1 MTMLL
6 NLLKK
11 LMSLLWGFLVLL
23 RKVIGM
29 AWFVVVLIFLLT
41 IFSSHLPTI
50 NNNSVLIVDPQ
61 GQLVDQLQGD
71 AYERAVNEVLG
82 EIANEVL
89 VDDVIETLRFAKN
102 DPRIKLIVLKLDRLN
117 GGGLSKLE
125 QIGHALDE
133 VRKSG
138 KKIISYAD
146 YYSQESY
153 YLAARGNQ
161 IYLHPDGIFFPDGY
175 SYYSNYYK
183 DLIDNL
189 KVDWNIFRAGSYKTA
204 VEPFIRNNMSVESRD
219 SRSRIARNL
228 WNKYET
234 DITSVRNLAD
244 QSISNFAKDL
254 LDNLEQERINVASI
268 AYEMNL
274 FDGLLTE
281 DQIELQISEEL
292 NITKSD
298 FNKHLVA
305 FDDYLAVMRLDESSD
320 IYENNIAIIVASG
333 EILNGKQA
341 PGLIGGESTAML
353 LKNALYDDSIQGV
366 MLKIDSPGG
375 SAFAS
380 EQILEQVIAL
390 QAAHKPVVAL
400 MGSVAAS
407 GGYWIAMSADKIFAS
422 PATITGS
429 IGVFAMFPTLQNSLA
444 ELGIYTDGSGTN
456 KWSGSFRLDREMSPE
471 IKRLVQSQVDYG
483 YDEFVDKVSKYRNM
497 SKEKVRTIAEGQIWT
512 GAEALDNGLVD
523 GLGGFDDALNELEVL
538 TNLSEAKYGLIY
550 LQQEIS
556 PTELLAVSFL
566 DVLYSLDISLPK
578 TKSGLS
584 AFDYL
589 NSQIEQFML
598 PLLHF
603 NDPKGLYAYCFCE
616 LN

>member
-1 MTMLL
+1 M
-6 NLLKK
+6 K
-11 LMSLLWGFLVLL
+11 LLWSFLGLL

-29 AWFVVVLIFLLT
+29 ASFLVVLVFLLSL
-41 IFSSHLPTI
+41 FSSRLPTI
-50 NNNSVLIVDPQ
+50 HNNSVLIVDPQ

-71 AYERAVNEVLG
+71 AYERAVNEVFG
-82 EIANEVL
+82 EITSEVL
-89 VDDVIETLRFAKN
+89 VDDVVEALYYAKN
-102 DPRIKLIVLKLDRLN
+102 DPRITLIVLRLDQLS

-125 QIGHALDE
+125 RIGIALDE
-133 VRKSG
+133 VRESE
-138 KKIISYAD
+138 KKIIAYAD

-153 YLAARGNQ
+153 YLAARVNE
-161 IYLHPDGIFFPDGY
+161 IYLHPEGIFFPDGY

-183 DLIDNL
+183 DLINKI
-189 KVDWNIFRAGSYKTA
+189 KVDWNIFRAGAYKTA
-204 VEPFIRNNMSVESRD
+204 VEPFIRNNMSAESMD
-219 SRSRIARNL
+219 SRSRIAGNL

-234 DITSVRNLAD
+234 DVISVRNLAD
-244 QSISNFAKDL
+244 KSISNYARDL
-254 LDNLEQERINVASI
+254 LDDIEKEKTNVASI

-274 FDGLLTE
+274 FDGLLTK
-281 DQIELQISEEL
+281 DQVELQISEEL
-292 NITKSD
+292 NIAKVD
-298 FNKHLVA
+298 FNEHTIA
-305 FDDYLAVMRLDESSD
+305 FNDYLAVMRLDENSVD
-320 IYENNIAIIVASG
+320 YEDNIAIIVASG

-353 LKNALYDDSIQGV
+353 LKKALYDESIHGV

-390 QAAHKPVVAL
+390 QVAQKPVVVL

-456 KWSGSFRLDREMSPE
+456 QWSGSFRIDREMSSE
-471 IKRLVQSQVDYG
+471 VKRLVQSQVDYG
-483 YDEFVDKVSKYRNM
+483 YDEFINKVSKHRNIP
-497 SKEKVRTIAEGQIWT
+497 KDTVRTVAEGQIWT
-512 GAEALDNGLVD
+512 GAEALDNGLID
-523 GLGGFDDALNELEVL
+523 ALGGFNDALNEIEAL
-538 TNLSEAKYGLIY
+538 TNLSETEYGLIY

-556 PTELLAVSFL
+556 LTESFAISFL
-566 DVLYSLDISLPK
+566 NTLHSLNITFL
-578 TKSGLS
+578 KSS
-584 AFDYL
+584 SMSPAFDYL

-598 PLLHF
+598 PWLHF

>member
-1 MTMLL
+1 M
-6 NLLKK
+6 K
-11 LMSLLWGFLVLL
+11 LLWSFLGLL

-29 AWFVVVLIFLLT
+29 ASFLVVLVFLLSL
-41 IFSSHLPTI
+41 FSSRLPTI
-50 NNNSVLIVDPQ
+50 HNNSVLIVDPQ

-71 AYERAVNEVLG
+71 AYERAVNEVFG
-82 EIANEVL
+82 EITSEVL
-89 VDDVIETLRFAKN
+89 VDDVIEALYYAKN
-102 DPRIKLIVLKLDRLN
+102 DPRITLIVLRLDQLS

-125 QIGHALDE
+125 RIGIALDE
-133 VRKSG
+133 VRESG
-138 KKIISYAD
+138 KKIIAYAD

-153 YLAARGNQ
+153 YLAARVNE
-161 IYLHPDGIFFPDGY
+161 IYLHPEGIFFPDGY

-183 DLIDNL
+183 DLINKI
-189 KVDWNIFRAGSYKTA
+189 KVDWNIFRAGAYKTA
-204 VEPFIRNNMSVESRD
+204 VEPFIRNNMSAESMD
-219 SRSRIARNL
+219 SRSRIAGNL

-234 DITSVRNLAD
+234 DVISVRNLAD
-244 QSISNFAKDL
+244 KSISNYARDL
-254 LDNLEQERINVASI
+254 LDDIEKEKTNVASI
-268 AYEMNL
+268 AYDMNL
-274 FDGLLTE
+274 FDGLLTK
-281 DQIELQISEEL
+281 DQVELQISEEL
-292 NITKSD
+292 NIAKVD
-298 FNKHLVA
+298 FNEHTIA
-305 FDDYLAVMRLDESSD
+305 FNDYLAVMRLDENSVD
-320 IYENNIAIIVASG
+320 YEDNIAIIVASG

-353 LKNALYDDSIQGV
+353 LKKALYDESIHGV

-390 QAAHKPVVAL
+390 QAAQKPVVVL

-422 PATITGS
+422 PVTITGS

-456 KWSGSFRLDREMSPE
+456 QWSGSFRIDREMSSE
-471 IKRLVQSQVDYG
+471 VKRLVQSQVDYG
-483 YDEFVDKVSKYRNM
+483 YDEFINKVSKHRNIP
-497 SKEKVRTIAEGQIWT
+497 KDTVRTVAEGQIWT
-512 GAEALDNGLVD
+512 GAEALDNGLID
-523 GLGGFDDALNELEVL
+523 ALGGFNDALNEIEAL
-538 TNLSEAKYGLIY
+538 TNLSETEYGLIY

-556 PTELLAVSFL
+556 PTESLAISFL
-566 DVLYSLDISLPK
+566 NTLHSLDITFL
-578 TKSGLS
+578 KSS
-584 AFDYL
+584 SMSPAFDYL

-598 PLLHF
+598 PWLHF

>member
-1 MTMLL
+1 M
-6 NLLKK
+6 K
-11 LMSLLWGFLVLL
+11 LLWSFLGLL

-29 AWFVVVLIFLLT
+29 AGFLVVLVFLISL
-41 IFSSHLPTI
+41 FSSRLPTI
-50 NNNSVLIVDPQ
+50 HNNSVLIVDPQ
-61 GQLVDQLQGD
+61 GRLVDQLQGD
-71 AYERAVNEVLG
+71 AYERAVNEVFG
-82 EIANEVL
+82 EITNEVL
-89 VDDVIETLRFAKN
+89 VDDVVEALYYAKN
-102 DPRIKLIVLKLDRLN
+102 DPRITLIVLRLDQLS

-125 QIGHALDE
+125 RIGIALDE
-133 VRKSG
+133 VRESG
-138 KKIISYAD
+138 KKIIAYAD

-153 YLAARGNQ
+153 YLAARVNE
-161 IYLHPDGIFFPDGY
+161 IYLHPEGIFFPDGY
-175 SYYSNYYK
+175 SFYSNYYK
-183 DLIDNL
+183 DLINKI
-189 KVDWNIFRAGSYKTA
+189 KVDWNIFRAGAYKTA
-204 VEPFIRNNMSVESRD
+204 VEPFIRNNMSAESMD
-219 SRSRIARNL
+219 SRSRIAGNL

-234 DITSVRNLAD
+234 DVISVRNLSD
-244 QSISNFAKDL
+244 KSISNYARDL
-254 LDNLEQERINVASI
+254 LDDIEKEKTNVASI

-281 DQIELQISEEL
+281 DQVDLQISEEL
-292 NITKSD
+292 NIAKVD
-298 FNKHLVA
+298 FNEHTIA
-305 FDDYLAVMRLDESSD
+305 FNDYLAVMRLDENSVD
-320 IYENNIAIIVASG
+320 YEDNIAIIVASG

-353 LKNALYDDSIQGV
+353 LKKALYDKSIHGV

-380 EQILEQVIAL
+380 EQILEQIIAL
-390 QAAHKPVVAL
+390 QAAQKPVVVL

-422 PATITGS
+422 PVTITGS

-456 KWSGSFRLDREMSPE
+456 QWSGSFRVDREMSSE
-471 IKRLVQSQVDYG
+471 VKRLVQSQVDYG
-483 YDEFVDKVSKYRNM
+483 YDEFINKVSKHRNIP
-497 SKEKVRTIAEGQIWT
+497 KDTVRTVAEGQIWT
-512 GAEALDNGLVD
+512 GAEALDNGLID
-523 GLGGFDDALNELEVL
+523 ALGGFNDALNEIEAL
-538 TNLSEAKYGLIY
+538 TNLSETEYGLIY

-556 PTELLAVSFL
+556 PTESLAISFL
-566 DVLYSLDISLPK
+566 NTLHSLDITFLKPSSMSP
-578 TKSGLS
+578 

-598 PLLHF
+598 PWMRF

>member
-1 MTMLL
+1 MLFKSL
-6 NLLKK
+6 KNLMK
-11 LMSLLWGFLVLL
+11 LLWSFLGLL

-29 AWFVVVLIFLLT
+29 AGFLVVLVFLISL
-41 IFSSHLPTI
+41 FSSRLPTI
-50 NNNSVLIVDPQ
+50 HNNSVLIVDPQ
-61 GQLVDQLQGD
+61 GRLVDQLQGD
-71 AYERAVNEVLG
+71 AYERAVNEVFG
-82 EIANEVL
+82 EITNEVL
-89 VDDVIETLRFAKN
+89 VDDVVEALYYAKN
-102 DPRIKLIVLKLDRLN
+102 DPRITLIVLRLDQLS

-125 QIGHALDE
+125 RIGIALDE
-133 VRKSG
+133 VRESG
-138 KKIISYAD
+138 KKIIAYAD

-153 YLAARGNQ
+153 YLAARVNE
-161 IYLHPDGIFFPDGY
+161 IYLHPEGIFFPDGY

-183 DLIDNL
+183 DLIDKI
-189 KVDWNIFRAGSYKTA
+189 KVDWNIFRAGAYKTA
-204 VEPFIRNNMSVESRD
+204 VEPFIRNNMSAESMD
-219 SRSRIARNL
+219 SRSRIAGNL

-234 DITSVRNLAD
+234 DVISVRNLSD
-244 QSISNFAKDL
+244 KSISNYARDL
-254 LDNLEQERINVASI
+254 LDDIEKEKTNVASI

-274 FDGLLTE
+274 FDGLLTK
-281 DQIELQISEEL
+281 DQVDLQISEEL
-292 NITKSD
+292 NIAKVD
-298 FNKHLVA
+298 FNEHTIA
-305 FDDYLAVMRLDESSD
+305 FNDYLAVMRLDENSVD
-320 IYENNIAIIVASG
+320 YEDNIAIIVASG

-353 LKNALYDDSIQGV
+353 LKKALYDKSIHGV

-380 EQILEQVIAL
+380 EQILEQIIAL
-390 QAAHKPVVAL
+390 QAAQKPVVVL

-422 PATITGS
+422 PVTITGS

-456 KWSGSFRLDREMSPE
+456 QWSGSFRVDREMSSE
-471 IKRLVQSQVDYG
+471 VKRLVQSQVDYG
-483 YDEFVDKVSKYRNM
+483 YDEFINKVSKHRNIP
-497 SKEKVRTIAEGQIWT
+497 KDTVRTVAEGQIWT
-512 GAEALDNGLVD
+512 GAEALDNGLID
-523 GLGGFDDALNELEVL
+523 ALGGFNDALNEIEAL
-538 TNLSEAKYGLIY
+538 TNLSETEYGLIY

-556 PTELLAVSFL
+556 PTESLAISFL
-566 DVLYSLDISLPK
+566 NTLHSLDITFLKPSSMSP
-578 TKSGLS
+578 

-598 PLLHF
+598 PWMRF

>member
-1 MTMLL
+1 MLFKSL
-6 NLLKK
+6 KNLMK
-11 LMSLLWGFLVLL
+11 LLWSFLGLL

-29 AWFVVVLIFLLT
+29 AGFLVVLVFLISL
-41 IFSSHLPTI
+41 FSSRLPTI
-50 NNNSVLIVDPQ
+50 HNNSVLIVDPQ
-61 GQLVDQLQGD
+61 GRLVDQLQGD
-71 AYERAVNEVLG
+71 AYERAVNEVFG
-82 EIANEVL
+82 EITNEVL
-89 VDDVIETLRFAKN
+89 VDDVVEALYYAKN
-102 DPRIKLIVLKLDRLN
+102 DPRITLIVLRLDQLS

-125 QIGHALDE
+125 RIGIALDE
-133 VRKSG
+133 VRESG
-138 KKIISYAD
+138 KKIIAYAD

-153 YLAARGNQ
+153 YLAARVNE
-161 IYLHPDGIFFPDGY
+161 IYLHPEGIFFPDGY

-183 DLIDNL
+183 DLINKI
-189 KVDWNIFRAGSYKTA
+189 KVDWNIFRAGTYKTA
-204 VEPFIRNNMSVESRD
+204 VEPFIRNNMSAESMD
-219 SRSRIARNL
+219 SRSRIAGNL

-234 DITSVRNLAD
+234 DVISVRNLSD
-244 QSISNFAKDL
+244 KSISNYARDL
-254 LDNLEQERINVASI
+254 LDDIEKEKTNVASI

-274 FDGLLTE
+274 FDGLLTK
-281 DQIELQISEEL
+281 DQVDLQISEEL
-292 NITKSD
+292 NIAKVD
-298 FNKHLVA
+298 FNEHTIA
-305 FDDYLAVMRLDESSD
+305 FNDYLAVMRLDENSVD
-320 IYENNIAIIVASG
+320 YEDNIAIIVASG

-353 LKNALYDDSIQGV
+353 LKKALYDKSIHGV

-380 EQILEQVIAL
+380 EQILEQIIAL
-390 QAAHKPVVAL
+390 QAAQKPVVVL

-422 PATITGS
+422 PVTITGS

-456 KWSGSFRLDREMSPE
+456 QWSGSFRVDREMSSE
-471 IKRLVQSQVDYG
+471 VKRLVQSQVDYG
-483 YDEFVDKVSKYRNM
+483 YDEFINKVSKHRNIP
-497 SKEKVRTIAEGQIWT
+497 KDTVRTVAEGQIWT
-512 GAEALDNGLVD
+512 GAEALDNGLID
-523 GLGGFDDALNELEVL
+523 ALGGFNDALNEIEAL
-538 TNLSEAKYGLIY
+538 TNLSETEYGLIY

-556 PTELLAVSFL
+556 PTESLAISFL
-566 DVLYSLDISLPK
+566 NTLHSLDITFLKPSSMSP
-578 TKSGLS
+578 

-598 PLLHF
+598 PWMRF

>member
-1 MTMLL
+1 MLFKSL
-6 NLLKK
+6 KNLMK
-11 LMSLLWGFLVLL
+11 LLWSFLGLL

-29 AWFVVVLIFLLT
+29 AGFLVVLVFLISL
-41 IFSSHLPTI
+41 FSSRLPTI
-50 NNNSVLIVDPQ
+50 HNNSVLIVDPQ
-61 GQLVDQLQGD
+61 GRLVDQLQGD
-71 AYERAVNEVLG
+71 AYERAVNEVFG
-82 EIANEVL
+82 EITNEVL
-89 VDDVIETLRFAKN
+89 VDDVVEALYYAKN
-102 DPRIKLIVLKLDRLN
+102 DPRITLIVLRLDQLS

-125 QIGHALDE
+125 RIGIALDE
-133 VRKSG
+133 VRESG
-138 KKIISYAD
+138 KKIIAYAD

-153 YLAARGNQ
+153 YLAARVNE
-161 IYLHPDGIFFPDGY
+161 IYLHPEGIFFPDGY

-183 DLIDNL
+183 DLIDKI
-189 KVDWNIFRAGSYKTA
+189 KVDWNIFRAGAYKTA
-204 VEPFIRNNMSVESRD
+204 VEPFIRNNMSAESMD
-219 SRSRIARNL
+219 SRSRIAGNL

-234 DITSVRNLAD
+234 DVISVRNLSD
-244 QSISNFAKDL
+244 KSISNYARDL
-254 LDNLEQERINVASI
+254 LDDIEKEKTNVASI

-274 FDGLLTE
+274 FDGLLTK
-281 DQIELQISEEL
+281 DQVDLQISEEL
-292 NITKSD
+292 NIAKVD
-298 FNKHLVA
+298 FNEHTIA
-305 FDDYLAVMRLDESSD
+305 FNDYLAVMRLDENSVD
-320 IYENNIAIIVASG
+320 YEDNIAIIVASG

-353 LKNALYDDSIQGV
+353 LKKALYDESIHGV

-380 EQILEQVIAL
+380 EQILEQIIAL
-390 QAAHKPVVAL
+390 QAAQKPVVVL

-422 PATITGS
+422 PVTITGS

-456 KWSGSFRLDREMSPE
+456 QWSGSFRVDREMSSE
-471 IKRLVQSQVDYG
+471 VKRLVQSQVDYG
-483 YDEFVDKVSKYRNM
+483 YDEFINKVSKHRNIP
-497 SKEKVRTIAEGQIWT
+497 KDTVRTVAEGQIWT
-512 GAEALDNGLVD
+512 GAEALDNGLID
-523 GLGGFDDALNELEVL
+523 ALGGFNDALNEIEAL
-538 TNLSEAKYGLIY
+538 TNLSETEYGLIY

-556 PTELLAVSFL
+556 PTESLAISFL
-566 DVLYSLDISLPK
+566 NTLHSLDITFLKPSSMSP
-578 TKSGLS
+578 

-598 PLLHF
+598 PWMRF

>member
-1 MTMLL
+1 M
-6 NLLKK
+6 K
-11 LMSLLWGFLVLL
+11 LLWSFLGLL

-29 AWFVVVLIFLLT
+29 AGFLVVLVFLISL
-41 IFSSHLPTI
+41 FSSRLPTI
-50 NNNSVLIVDPQ
+50 HNNSVLIVDPQ
-61 GQLVDQLQGD
+61 GRLVDQLQGD
-71 AYERAVNEVLG
+71 AYERAVNEVFG
-82 EIANEVL
+82 EITNEVL
-89 VDDVIETLRFAKN
+89 VDDVVEALYYAKN
-102 DPRIKLIVLKLDRLN
+102 DPRITLIVLRLDQLS

-125 QIGHALDE
+125 RIGIALDE
-133 VRKSG
+133 VRESG
-138 KKIISYAD
+138 KKIIAYAD

-153 YLAARGNQ
+153 YLAARVNE
-161 IYLHPDGIFFPDGY
+161 IYLHPEGIFFPDGY

-183 DLIDNL
+183 DLINKI
-189 KVDWNIFRAGSYKTA
+189 KVDWNIFRAGAYKTA
-204 VEPFIRNNMSVESRD
+204 VEPFIRNNMSAESMD
-219 SRSRIARNL
+219 SRSRIAGNL

-234 DITSVRNLAD
+234 DVISVRNLSD
-244 QSISNFAKDL
+244 KSISNYARDL
-254 LDNLEQERINVASI
+254 LDDIEKEKTNVASI

-274 FDGLLTE
+274 FDGLLTK
-281 DQIELQISEEL
+281 DQVDLQISEEL
-292 NITKSD
+292 NIAKVD
-298 FNKHLVA
+298 FNEHTIA
-305 FDDYLAVMRLDESSD
+305 FNDYLAVMRLDENSVD
-320 IYENNIAIIVASG
+320 YEDNIAIIVASG

-353 LKNALYDDSIQGV
+353 LKKALYDKSIHGV

-380 EQILEQVIAL
+380 EQILEQIIAL
-390 QAAHKPVVAL
+390 QAAQKPVVVL

-422 PATITGS
+422 PVTITGS

-456 KWSGSFRLDREMSPE
+456 QWSGSFRVDREMSSE
-471 IKRLVQSQVDYG
+471 VKRLVQSQVDYG
-483 YDEFVDKVSKYRNM
+483 YDEFINKVSKHRNIP
-497 SKEKVRTIAEGQIWT
+497 KDTVRTVAEGQIWT
-512 GAEALDNGLVD
+512 GAEALDNGLID
-523 GLGGFDDALNELEVL
+523 ALGGFNDALNEIEAL
-538 TNLSEAKYGLIY
+538 TNLSETEYGLIY

-556 PTELLAVSFL
+556 PTESLAISFL
-566 DVLYSLDISLPK
+566 NTLHSLDITFLKPSSMSP
-578 TKSGLS
+578 

-598 PLLHF
+598 PWMRF

>member
-1 MTMLL
+1 M
-6 NLLKK
+6 K
-11 LMSLLWGFLVLL
+11 LLWSFLGLL

-29 AWFVVVLIFLLT
+29 ASFLVVLVFLLSL
-41 IFSSHLPTI
+41 FSSRLPTI
-50 NNNSVLIVDPQ
+50 HNNSVLIVDPQ

-71 AYERAVNEVLG
+71 AYERAVNEVFG
-82 EIANEVL
+82 EITSEVL
-89 VDDVIETLRFAKN
+89 VDDVVEALYYAKN
-102 DPRIKLIVLKLDRLN
+102 DPRITLIVLRLDQLS

-125 QIGHALDE
+125 RIGIALDE
-133 VRKSG
+133 VRESE
-138 KKIISYAD
+138 KKIIAYAD

-153 YLAARGNQ
+153 YLAARVNE
-161 IYLHPDGIFFPDGY
+161 IYLHPEGIFFPDGY

-183 DLIDNL
+183 DLINKI
-189 KVDWNIFRAGSYKTA
+189 KVDWNIFRAGAYKTA
-204 VEPFIRNNMSVESRD
+204 VEPFIRNNMSAESMD
-219 SRSRIARNL
+219 SRSRIAGNL

-234 DITSVRNLAD
+234 DVISVRNLAD
-244 QSISNFAKDL
+244 KSISNYARDL
-254 LDNLEQERINVASI
+254 LDDIEKEKTNVASI
-268 AYEMNL
+268 AYDMNL
-274 FDGLLTE
+274 FDGLLTK
-281 DQIELQISEEL
+281 DQVELQISEEL
-292 NITKSD
+292 NIAKVD
-298 FNKHLVA
+298 FNEHTIA
-305 FDDYLAVMRLDESSD
+305 FNDYLAVMRLDENSVD
-320 IYENNIAIIVASG
+320 YEDNIAIIVASG

-353 LKNALYDDSIQGV
+353 LKKALYDESIHGV

-390 QAAHKPVVAL
+390 QAAQKPVVVL

-422 PATITGS
+422 PVTITGS

-456 KWSGSFRLDREMSPE
+456 QWSGSFRIDREMSSE
-471 IKRLVQSQVDYG
+471 VKRLVQSQVDYG
-483 YDEFVDKVSKYRNM
+483 YDEFINKVSKHRNIP
-497 SKEKVRTIAEGQIWT
+497 KDTVRTVAEGQIWT
-512 GAEALDNGLVD
+512 GAEALDNGLID
-523 GLGGFDDALNELEVL
+523 ALGGFNDALNEIEAL
-538 TNLSEAKYGLIY
+538 TNLSETEYGLIY

-556 PTELLAVSFL
+556 PTESLAISFL
-566 DVLYSLDISLPK
+566 NTLHSLDITFL
-578 TKSGLS
+578 KSS
-584 AFDYL
+584 SMSPAFDYL

-598 PLLHF
+598 PWLHF

>member
-1 MTMLL
+1 M
-6 NLLKK
+6 K
-11 LMSLLWGFLVLL
+11 LLWSFLGLL

-29 AWFVVVLIFLLT
+29 AGFLVVLVFLISL
-41 IFSSHLPTI
+41 FSSRLPTI
-50 NNNSVLIVDPQ
+50 HSNSVLIVDPQ
-61 GQLVDQLQGD
+61 GRLVDQLQGD
-71 AYERAVNEVLG
+71 AYERAVNEVFG
-82 EIANEVL
+82 EITNEVL
-89 VDDVIETLRFAKN
+89 VDDVVEALYYAKN
-102 DPRIKLIVLKLDRLN
+102 DPRITLIVLRLDQLS

-125 QIGHALDE
+125 RIGIALDE
-133 VRKSG
+133 VRESG
-138 KKIISYAD
+138 KKIIAYAD

-153 YLAARGNQ
+153 YLAARVNE
-161 IYLHPDGIFFPDGY
+161 IYLHPEGIFFPDGY

-183 DLIDNL
+183 DLINKI
-189 KVDWNIFRAGSYKTA
+189 KVDWNIFRAGAYKTA
-204 VEPFIRNNMSVESRD
+204 VEPFIRNNMSAESMD
-219 SRSRIARNL
+219 SRSRIAGNL

-234 DITSVRNLAD
+234 DVISVRNLSD
-244 QSISNFAKDL
+244 KSISNYARDL
-254 LDNLEQERINVASI
+254 LDDIEKEKTNVASI

-274 FDGLLTE
+274 FDGLLTK
-281 DQIELQISEEL
+281 DQVDLQISEEL
-292 NITKSD
+292 NIAKVD
-298 FNKHLVA
+298 FNEHTIA
-305 FDDYLAVMRLDESSD
+305 FNDYLAVMRLDENSVD
-320 IYENNIAIIVASG
+320 YEDNIAIIVASG

-353 LKNALYDDSIQGV
+353 LKKALYDESIHGV

-380 EQILEQVIAL
+380 EQILEQIIAL
-390 QAAHKPVVAL
+390 QAAQKPVVVL

-422 PATITGS
+422 PVTITGS

-456 KWSGSFRLDREMSPE
+456 QWSGSFRVDREMSSE
-471 IKRLVQSQVDYG
+471 VKRLVQSQVDYG
-483 YDEFVDKVSKYRNM
+483 YDEFINKVSKHRNIP
-497 SKEKVRTIAEGQIWT
+497 KDTVRTVAEGQIWT
-512 GAEALDNGLVD
+512 GAEALDNGLID
-523 GLGGFDDALNELEVL
+523 ALGGFNDALNEIEAL
-538 TNLSEAKYGLIY
+538 TNLSETEYGLIY

-556 PTELLAVSFL
+556 PTESLAISFL
-566 DVLYSLDISLPK
+566 NTLHSLDITFLKPSSMSP
-578 TKSGLS
+578 

-598 PLLHF
+598 PWMRF

>member
-1 MTMLL
+1 MLFKSL
-6 NLLKK
+6 KNLMK
-11 LMSLLWGFLVLL
+11 LLWSFLGLL

-29 AWFVVVLIFLLT
+29 AGFLVVLVFLISL
-41 IFSSHLPTI
+41 FSSRLPTI
-50 NNNSVLIVDPQ
+50 HNNSVLIVDPQ

-71 AYERAVNEVLG
+71 AYERAVNEVFG
-82 EIANEVL
+82 EITNEVL
-89 VDDVIETLRFAKN
+89 VDDVVEALYYAKN
-102 DPRIKLIVLKLDRLN
+102 DPRITLIVLRLDQLS

-125 QIGHALDE
+125 RIGIALDE
-133 VRKSG
+133 VRESG
-138 KKIISYAD
+138 KKIIAYAD

-153 YLAARGNQ
+153 YLAARVNE
-161 IYLHPDGIFFPDGY
+161 IYLHPEGIFFPDGY

-183 DLIDNL
+183 DLINKI
-189 KVDWNIFRAGSYKTA
+189 KVDWNIFRAGAYKTA
-204 VEPFIRNNMSVESRD
+204 VEPFIRNNMSAESMD
-219 SRSRIARNL
+219 SRSRIAGNL

-234 DITSVRNLAD
+234 DVISVRNLSD
-244 QSISNFAKDL
+244 KSISNYARDL
-254 LDNLEQERINVASI
+254 LDDIEKEKTNVASI

-274 FDGLLTE
+274 FDGLLTK
-281 DQIELQISEEL
+281 DQVDLQISEEL
-292 NITKSD
+292 NIAKVD
-298 FNKHLVA
+298 FNEHTIA
-305 FDDYLAVMRLDESSD
+305 FNDYLAVMRLDENSVD
-320 IYENNIAIIVASG
+320 YEDNIAIIVASG

-353 LKNALYDDSIQGV
+353 LKKALYDESIHGV

-380 EQILEQVIAL
+380 EQILEQIIAL
-390 QAAHKPVVAL
+390 QAAQKPVVVL

-422 PATITGS
+422 PVTITGS

-456 KWSGSFRLDREMSPE
+456 QWSGSFRVDREMSSE
-471 IKRLVQSQVDYG
+471 VKRLVQSQVDYG
-483 YDEFVDKVSKYRNM
+483 YDEFINKVSKHRNIP
-497 SKEKVRTIAEGQIWT
+497 KDTVRTVAEGQIWT
-512 GAEALDNGLVD
+512 GAEALDNGLID
-523 GLGGFDDALNELEVL
+523 ALGGFNDALNEIEAL
-538 TNLSEAKYGLIY
+538 TNLSETEYGLIY

-556 PTELLAVSFL
+556 PTESLAISFL
-566 DVLYSLDISLPK
+566 NTLHSLDITFLKPSSMSP
-578 TKSGLS
+578 

-598 PLLHF
+598 PWMRF

>member
-1 MTMLL
+1 M
-6 NLLKK
+6 K
-11 LMSLLWGFLVLL
+11 LLWSFLGLL

-29 AWFVVVLIFLLT
+29 ASFLVVLVFLLSL
-41 IFSSHLPTI
+41 FSSRLPTI
-50 NNNSVLIVDPQ
+50 HNNSVLIVDPQ

-71 AYERAVNEVLG
+71 AYERAVNEVFG
-82 EIANEVL
+82 EITSEVL
-89 VDDVIETLRFAKN
+89 VDDVIEALYYAKN
-102 DPRIKLIVLKLDRLN
+102 DPRITLIVLRLDQLS

-125 QIGHALDE
+125 RIGIALDE
-133 VRKSG
+133 VRESG
-138 KKIISYAD
+138 KKIIAYAD

-153 YLAARGNQ
+153 YLAARVNE
-161 IYLHPDGIFFPDGY
+161 IYLHPEGIFFPDGY

-183 DLIDNL
+183 DLINKI
-189 KVDWNIFRAGSYKTA
+189 KVDWNIFRAGAYKTA
-204 VEPFIRNNMSVESRD
+204 VEPFIRNNMSAESMD
-219 SRSRIARNL
+219 SRSRIAGNL

-234 DITSVRNLAD
+234 DVISVRNLAD
-244 QSISNFAKDL
+244 KSISNYARDL
-254 LDNLEQERINVASI
+254 LDDIEKEKTNVASI
-268 AYEMNL
+268 AYDMNL
-274 FDGLLTE
+274 FDGLLTK
-281 DQIELQISEEL
+281 DQVELQISEEL
-292 NITKSD
+292 NIAKVD
-298 FNKHLVA
+298 FNEHTIA
-305 FDDYLAVMRLDESSD
+305 FNDYLAVMRLDENSVD
-320 IYENNIAIIVASG
+320 YEDNIAIIVASG

-353 LKNALYDDSIQGV
+353 LKKALYDESIHGV

-390 QAAHKPVVAL
+390 QAAQKPVVVL

-422 PATITGS
+422 PVTITGS

-456 KWSGSFRLDREMSPE
+456 QWSGSFRIDREMSSE
-471 IKRLVQSQVDYG
+471 VKRLVQSQVDYG
-483 YDEFVDKVSKYRNM
+483 YDEFINKVSKHRNIP
-497 SKEKVRTIAEGQIWT
+497 KDTVRIVAEGQIWT
-512 GAEALDNGLVD
+512 GAEALDNGLID
-523 GLGGFDDALNELEVL
+523 ALGGFNDALNEIEAL
-538 TNLSEAKYGLIY
+538 TNLSETEYGLIY

-556 PTELLAVSFL
+556 PTESLAISFL
-566 DVLYSLDISLPK
+566 NTLHSLDITFL
-578 TKSGLS
+578 KSS
-584 AFDYL
+584 SMSPAFDYL

-598 PLLHF
+598 PWLHF

>member
-1 MTMLL
+1 M
-6 NLLKK
+6 K
-11 LMSLLWGFLVLL
+11 LLWSFLGLL

-29 AWFVVVLIFLLT
+29 ASFLVVLVFLLSL
-41 IFSSHLPTI
+41 FSSRLPTI
-50 NNNSVLIVDPQ
+50 HNNSVLIVDPQ

-71 AYERAVNEVLG
+71 AYERAVNEVFG
-82 EIANEVL
+82 EITSEVL
-89 VDDVIETLRFAKN
+89 VDDVVEALYYAKN
-102 DPRIKLIVLKLDRLN
+102 DPRITLIILRLDQLS

-125 QIGHALDE
+125 RIGIALDE
-133 VRKSG
+133 VRESE
-138 KKIISYAD
+138 KKIIAYAD

-153 YLAARGNQ
+153 YLAARVNE
-161 IYLHPDGIFFPDGY
+161 IYLHPEGIFFPDGY

-183 DLIDNL
+183 DLINKI
-189 KVDWNIFRAGSYKTA
+189 KVDWNIFRAGAYKTA
-204 VEPFIRNNMSVESRD
+204 VEPFIRNNMSAESMD
-219 SRSRIARNL
+219 SRSRIAGNL

-234 DITSVRNLAD
+234 DVISVRNLAD
-244 QSISNFAKDL
+244 KSISNYARDL
-254 LDNLEQERINVASI
+254 LDDIEKEKTNVASI
-268 AYEMNL
+268 AYDMNL
-274 FDGLLTE
+274 FDGLLTK
-281 DQIELQISEEL
+281 DQVELQISEEL
-292 NITKSD
+292 NIAKVD
-298 FNKHLVA
+298 FNEHTIA
-305 FDDYLAVMRLDESSD
+305 FNDYLAVMRLDENSVD
-320 IYENNIAIIVASG
+320 YEDNIAIIVASG

-353 LKNALYDDSIQGV
+353 LKKALYDESIHGV

-390 QAAHKPVVAL
+390 QAAQKPVVVL

-422 PATITGS
+422 PVTITGS

-456 KWSGSFRLDREMSPE
+456 QWSGSFRIDREMSSE
-471 IKRLVQSQVDYG
+471 VKRLVQSQVDYG
-483 YDEFVDKVSKYRNM
+483 YDEFINKVSKHRNIP
-497 SKEKVRTIAEGQIWT
+497 KDTVRTVAEGQIWT
-512 GAEALDNGLVD
+512 GAEALDNGLID
-523 GLGGFDDALNELEVL
+523 ALGGFNDALNEIEAL
-538 TNLSEAKYGLIY
+538 TNLSETEYGLIY

-556 PTELLAVSFL
+556 PTESLAISFL
-566 DVLYSLDISLPK
+566 NTLHSLDITFL
-578 TKSGLS
+578 KSS
-584 AFDYL
+584 SMSPAFDYL

-598 PLLHF
+598 PWLHF

>member
-1 MTMLL
+1 MLFKSL
-6 NLLKK
+6 KNLMK
-11 LMSLLWGFLVLL
+11 LLWSFLGLL
-23 RKVIGM
+23 RKIIGM
-29 AWFVVVLIFLLT
+29 ASFLVVLVFLLSL
-41 IFSSHLPTI
+41 FSSRLPTI
-50 NNNSVLIVDPQ
+50 HNNSVLIVDPQ

-71 AYERAVNEVLG
+71 AYERAVNEVFG
-82 EIANEVL
+82 EITSEVL
-89 VDDVIETLRFAKN
+89 VDDVIEALYYAKN
-102 DPRIKLIVLKLDRLN
+102 DPRITLIVLRLDQLS

-125 QIGHALDE
+125 RIGIALDE
-133 VRKSG
+133 VRESG
-138 KKIISYAD
+138 KKIIAYAD

-153 YLAARGNQ
+153 YLAARVNE
-161 IYLHPDGIFFPDGY
+161 IYLHPEGIFFPDGY

-183 DLIDNL
+183 DLINKI
-189 KVDWNIFRAGSYKTA
+189 KVDWNIFRAGAYKTA
-204 VEPFIRNNMSVESRD
+204 VEPFIRNNMSAESMD
-219 SRSRIARNL
+219 SRSRIAGNL

-234 DITSVRNLAD
+234 DVISVRNLAD
-244 QSISNFAKDL
+244 KSISNYARDL
-254 LDNLEQERINVASI
+254 LDDIEKEKTNVASI

-274 FDGLLTE
+274 FDGLLTK
-281 DQIELQISEEL
+281 DQVDLQISEEL
-292 NITKSD
+292 NIAKVD
-298 FNKHLVA
+298 FNEHTIA
-305 FDDYLAVMRLDESSD
+305 FNDYLAVMRLDENSVD
-320 IYENNIAIIVASG
+320 YEDNIAIIVASG

-353 LKNALYDDSIQGV
+353 LKKALYDESIHGV

-390 QAAHKPVVAL
+390 QAAQKPVVVL

-422 PATITGS
+422 PVTITGS

-456 KWSGSFRLDREMSPE
+456 QWSGSFRIDREMSSE
-471 IKRLVQSQVDYG
+471 VKRLVQSQVDYG
-483 YDEFVDKVSKYRNM
+483 YDEFINKVSKHRNIP
-497 SKEKVRTIAEGQIWT
+497 KDTVRTVAEGQIWT
-512 GAEALDNGLVD
+512 GAEALDNGLID
-523 GLGGFDDALNELEVL
+523 ALGGFNDALNEIEAL
-538 TNLSEAKYGLIY
+538 TNLSETEYGLIY

-556 PTELLAVSFL
+556 LTESFAISFL
-566 DVLYSLDISLPK
+566 NTLHSLDITFL
-578 TKSGLS
+578 KSS
-584 AFDYL
+584 SMSPAFDYL

-598 PLLHF
+598 PWLHF

>member
-1 MTMLL
+1 MLFKSL
-6 NLLKK
+6 KNLMK
-11 LMSLLWGFLVLL
+11 LLWSFLGLL

-29 AWFVVVLIFLLT
+29 AGFLVVLVILISL
-41 IFSSHLPTI
+41 FSSRLPTI
-50 NNNSVLIVDPQ
+50 HNNSVLIVDPQ
-61 GQLVDQLQGD
+61 GRLVDQLQGD
-71 AYERAVNEVLG
+71 AYERAVNEVFG
-82 EIANEVL
+82 EITNEVL
-89 VDDVIETLRFAKN
+89 VDDVVEALYYAKN
-102 DPRIKLIVLKLDRLN
+102 DPRITLIVLRLDQLS

-125 QIGHALDE
+125 RIGIALDE
-133 VRKSG
+133 VRESG
-138 KKIISYAD
+138 KKIIAYAD

-153 YLAARGNQ
+153 YLAARVNE
-161 IYLHPDGIFFPDGY
+161 IYLHPEGIFFPDGY

-183 DLIDNL
+183 DLIDKI
-189 KVDWNIFRAGSYKTA
+189 KVDWNIFRAGAYKTA
-204 VEPFIRNNMSVESRD
+204 VEPFIRNNMSAESMD
-219 SRSRIARNL
+219 SRSRIAGNL

-234 DITSVRNLAD
+234 DVISVRNLAD
-244 QSISNFAKDL
+244 KSISNYARDL
-254 LDNLEQERINVASI
+254 LDDIEKEKTNVASI

-274 FDGLLTE
+274 FDGLLTK
-281 DQIELQISEEL
+281 DQVDLQISEEL
-292 NITKSD
+292 NIAKVD
-298 FNKHLVA
+298 FNEHTIA
-305 FDDYLAVMRLDESSD
+305 FNDYLAVMRLDENSVD
-320 IYENNIAIIVASG
+320 YEDNIAIIVASG

-353 LKNALYDDSIQGV
+353 LKKALYDKSIHGV

-380 EQILEQVIAL
+380 EQILEQIIAL
-390 QAAHKPVVAL
+390 QAAQKPVVVL

-422 PATITGS
+422 PVTITGS

-456 KWSGSFRLDREMSPE
+456 QWSGSFRVDREMSSE
-471 IKRLVQSQVDYG
+471 VKRLVQSQVDYG
-483 YDEFVDKVSKYRNM
+483 YDEFINKVSKHRNIP
-497 SKEKVRTIAEGQIWT
+497 KDTVRTVAEGQIWT
-512 GAEALDNGLVD
+512 GAEALDNGLID
-523 GLGGFDDALNELEVL
+523 ALGGFNDALNEIEAL
-538 TNLSEAKYGLIY
+538 TNLSETEYGLIY

-556 PTELLAVSFL
+556 PTESLAISFL
-566 DVLYSLDISLPK
+566 NTLHSLDITFLKPSSMSP
-578 TKSGLS
+578 

-598 PLLHF
+598 PWMRF

>member
-1 MTMLL
+1 M
-6 NLLKK
+6 K
-11 LMSLLWGFLVLL
+11 LLWSFLGLL

-29 AWFVVVLIFLLT
+29 AGFLVVLVFLISL
-41 IFSSHLPTI
+41 FSSRLPTI
-50 NNNSVLIVDPQ
+50 HNNSVLIVDPQ
-61 GQLVDQLQGD
+61 GRLVDQLQGD
-71 AYERAVNEVLG
+71 AYERAVNEVFG
-82 EIANEVL
+82 EITNEVL
-89 VDDVIETLRFAKN
+89 VDDVVEALYYAKN
-102 DPRIKLIVLKLDRLN
+102 DPRIKLIVLRLDQLS

-125 QIGHALDE
+125 RIGIALDE
-133 VRKSG
+133 VRESG
-138 KKIISYAD
+138 KKIIAYAD

-153 YLAARGNQ
+153 YLAARVNE
-161 IYLHPDGIFFPDGY
+161 IYLHPEGIFFPDGY

-183 DLIDNL
+183 DLINKI
-189 KVDWNIFRAGSYKTA
+189 KVDWNIFRAGAYKTA
-204 VEPFIRNNMSVESRD
+204 VEPFIRNNMSAESMD
-219 SRSRIARNL
+219 SRSRIAGNL

-234 DITSVRNLAD
+234 DVISVRNLSD
-244 QSISNFAKDL
+244 KSISNYARDL
-254 LDNLEQERINVASI
+254 LDDIEKEKTNVASI

-274 FDGLLTE
+274 FDGLLTK
-281 DQIELQISEEL
+281 DQVDLQISEEL
-292 NITKSD
+292 NIAKVD
-298 FNKHLVA
+298 FNEHTIA
-305 FDDYLAVMRLDESSD
+305 FNDYLAVMRLDENSVD
-320 IYENNIAIIVASG
+320 YEDNIAIIVASG

-353 LKNALYDDSIQGV
+353 LKKALYDKSIHGV

-380 EQILEQVIAL
+380 EQILEQIIAL
-390 QAAHKPVVAL
+390 QAAQKPVVVL

-422 PATITGS
+422 PVTITGS

-456 KWSGSFRLDREMSPE
+456 QWSGSFRVDREMSSE
-471 IKRLVQSQVDYG
+471 VKRLVQSQVDYG
-483 YDEFVDKVSKYRNM
+483 YDEFINKVSKHRNIP
-497 SKEKVRTIAEGQIWT
+497 KDTVRTVAEGQIWT
-512 GAEALDNGLVD
+512 GAEALDNGLID
-523 GLGGFDDALNELEVL
+523 ALGGFNDALNEIEAL
-538 TNLSEAKYGLIY
+538 TNLSETEYGLIY

-556 PTELLAVSFL
+556 PTESLAISFL
-566 DVLYSLDISLPK
+566 NTLHSLDITFLKPSSMSP
-578 TKSGLS
+578 

-598 PLLHF
+598 PWMRF

>member
-1 MTMLL
+1 M
-6 NLLKK
+6 K
-11 LMSLLWGFLVLL
+11 LLWSFLGLL

-29 AWFVVVLIFLLT
+29 AGFLVVLVFLISL
-41 IFSSHLPTI
+41 FSSRLPTI
-50 NNNSVLIVDPQ
+50 HNNSVLIVDPQ
-61 GQLVDQLQGD
+61 GRLVDQLQGD
-71 AYERAVNEVLG
+71 AYERAVNEVFG
-82 EIANEVL
+82 EITNEVL
-89 VDDVIETLRFAKN
+89 VDDVVEALYYAKN
-102 DPRIKLIVLKLDRLN
+102 DPRITLIVLRLDQLS

-125 QIGHALDE
+125 RIGIALDE
-133 VRKSG
+133 VRESG
-138 KKIISYAD
+138 KKIIAYAD

-153 YLAARGNQ
+153 YLAARVNE
-161 IYLHPDGIFFPDGY
+161 IYLHPEGIFFPDGY

-183 DLIDNL
+183 DLIDKI
-189 KVDWNIFRAGSYKTA
+189 KVDWNIFRAGAYKTA
-204 VEPFIRNNMSVESRD
+204 VEPFIRNNMSAESMD
-219 SRSRIARNL
+219 SRSRIAGNL

-234 DITSVRNLAD
+234 DVISVRNLSD
-244 QSISNFAKDL
+244 KSISNYARDL
-254 LDNLEQERINVASI
+254 LDDIEKEKTNVASI

-274 FDGLLTE
+274 FDGLLTK
-281 DQIELQISEEL
+281 DQVDLQISEEL
-292 NITKSD
+292 NIAKVD
-298 FNKHLVA
+298 FNEHTIA
-305 FDDYLAVMRLDESSD
+305 FNDYLAVMRLDENSVD
-320 IYENNIAIIVASG
+320 YEDNIAIIVASG

-353 LKNALYDDSIQGV
+353 LKKALYDKSIHGV

-380 EQILEQVIAL
+380 EQILEQIIAL
-390 QAAHKPVVAL
+390 QAAQKPVVVL

-422 PATITGS
+422 PVTITGS

-456 KWSGSFRLDREMSPE
+456 QWSGSFRVDREMSSE
-471 IKRLVQSQVDYG
+471 VKRLVQSQVDYG
-483 YDEFVDKVSKYRNM
+483 YDEFINKVSKHRNIP
-497 SKEKVRTIAEGQIWT
+497 KDTVRTVAEGQIWT
-512 GAEALDNGLVD
+512 GAEALDNGLID
-523 GLGGFDDALNELEVL
+523 ALGGFNDALNEIEAL
-538 TNLSEAKYGLIY
+538 TNLSETEYGLIY

-556 PTELLAVSFL
+556 PTESLAISFL
-566 DVLYSLDISLPK
+566 NTLHSLDITFLKPSSMSP
-578 TKSGLS
+578 

-598 PLLHF
+598 PWMRF

>member
-1 MTMLL
+1 MLFKSL
-6 NLLKK
+6 KNLMK
-11 LMSLLWGFLVLL
+11 LLWSFLGLL

-29 AWFVVVLIFLLT
+29 ASFLVVLVFLLSL
-41 IFSSHLPTI
+41 FSSRLPTI
-50 NNNSVLIVDPQ
+50 HNNSVLIVDPQ

-71 AYERAVNEVLG
+71 AYERAVNEVFG
-82 EIANEVL
+82 EITSEVL
-89 VDDVIETLRFAKN
+89 VDDVVEALYYAKN
-102 DPRIKLIVLKLDRLN
+102 DPRITLIVLRLDQLS

-125 QIGHALDE
+125 RIGIALDE
-133 VRKSG
+133 VRESE
-138 KKIISYAD
+138 KKIIAYAD

-153 YLAARGNQ
+153 YLAARVNE
-161 IYLHPDGIFFPDGY
+161 IYLHPEGIFFPDGY

-183 DLIDNL
+183 DLINKI
-189 KVDWNIFRAGSYKTA
+189 KVDWNIFRAGAYKTA
-204 VEPFIRNNMSVESRD
+204 VEPFIRNNMSAESMD
-219 SRSRIARNL
+219 SRSRIAGNL

-234 DITSVRNLAD
+234 DVISVRNLAD
-244 QSISNFAKDL
+244 KSISNYARDL
-254 LDNLEQERINVASI
+254 LDDIEKEKTNVASI
-268 AYEMNL
+268 AYDMNL
-274 FDGLLTE
+274 FDGLLTK
-281 DQIELQISEEL
+281 DQVELQISEEL
-292 NITKSD
+292 NIAKVD
-298 FNKHLVA
+298 FNEHTIA
-305 FDDYLAVMRLDESSD
+305 FNDYLAVMRLDENSVD
-320 IYENNIAIIVASG
+320 YEDNIAIIVASG

-353 LKNALYDDSIQGV
+353 LKKALYDESIHGV

-390 QAAHKPVVAL
+390 QAAQKPVVVL

-422 PATITGS
+422 PVTITGS

-456 KWSGSFRLDREMSPE
+456 QWSGSFRIDREMSSE
-471 IKRLVQSQVDYG
+471 VKRLVQSQVDYG
-483 YDEFVDKVSKYRNM
+483 YDEFINKVSKHRNIP
-497 SKEKVRTIAEGQIWT
+497 KDTVRTVAEGQIWT
-512 GAEALDNGLVD
+512 GAEALDNGLID
-523 GLGGFDDALNELEVL
+523 ALGGFNDALNEIEAL
-538 TNLSEAKYGLIY
+538 TNLSETEYGLIY

-556 PTELLAVSFL
+556 PTESLAISFL
-566 DVLYSLDISLPK
+566 NTLHSLDITFL
-578 TKSGLS
+578 KSS
-584 AFDYL
+584 SMSPAFDYL

-598 PLLHF
+598 PWLHF

>member
-1 MTMLL
+1 M
-6 NLLKK
+6 K
-11 LMSLLWGFLVLL
+11 LLWSFLGLL

-29 AWFVVVLIFLLT
+29 ASFLVVLVFLLSL
-41 IFSSHLPTI
+41 FSSRLPTI
-50 NNNSVLIVDPQ
+50 HNNSVLIVDPQ

-71 AYERAVNEVLG
+71 AYERAVNEVFG
-82 EIANEVL
+82 EITSEVL
-89 VDDVIETLRFAKN
+89 VDDVVEALYYAKN
-102 DPRIKLIVLKLDRLN
+102 DPRITLIVLRLDQLS

-125 QIGHALDE
+125 RIGIALDE
-133 VRKSG
+133 VRESE
-138 KKIISYAD
+138 KKIIAYAD

-153 YLAARGNQ
+153 YLAARVNE
-161 IYLHPDGIFFPDGY
+161 IYLHPEGIFFPDGY

-183 DLIDNL
+183 DLINKI
-189 KVDWNIFRAGSYKTA
+189 KVDWNIFRAGAYKTA
-204 VEPFIRNNMSVESRD
+204 VEPFIRNNMSAESMD
-219 SRSRIARNL
+219 SRSRIAGNL

-234 DITSVRNLAD
+234 DVISVRNLAD
-244 QSISNFAKDL
+244 KSISNYARDL
-254 LDNLEQERINVASI
+254 LDDIEKEKTNVASI
-268 AYEMNL
+268 AYDMNL
-274 FDGLLTE
+274 FDGLLTK
-281 DQIELQISEEL
+281 DQVELQISEEL
-292 NITKSD
+292 NIAKVD
-298 FNKHLVA
+298 FNEHTIA
-305 FDDYLAVMRLDESSD
+305 FNDYLAVMRLDENSVD
-320 IYENNIAIIVASG
+320 YEDNIAIIVASG

-353 LKNALYDDSIQGV
+353 LKKALYDESIHGV

-390 QAAHKPVVAL
+390 QAAQKPVVVL

-422 PATITGS
+422 PVTITGS

-456 KWSGSFRLDREMSPE
+456 QWSGSFRIDREMSSE
-471 IKRLVQSQVDYG
+471 VKRLVQSQVDYG
-483 YDEFVDKVSKYRNM
+483 YDEFINKVSKHRNIP
-497 SKEKVRTIAEGQIWT
+497 KDTVRIVAEGQIWT
-512 GAEALDNGLVD
+512 GAEALDNGLID
-523 GLGGFDDALNELEVL
+523 ALGGFNDALNEIEAL
-538 TNLSEAKYGLIY
+538 TNLSETEYGLIY

-556 PTELLAVSFL
+556 PTESLAISFL
-566 DVLYSLDISLPK
+566 NTLHSLDITFL
-578 TKSGLS
+578 KSS
-584 AFDYL
+584 SMSPAFDYL

-598 PLLHF
+598 PWLHF

>member
-1 MTMLL
+1 MLFKSL
-6 NLLKK
+6 KNLMK
-11 LMSLLWGFLVLL
+11 LLWSFLGLL

-29 AWFVVVLIFLLT
+29 ASFLVVLVFLLSL
-41 IFSSHLPTI
+41 FSSRLPTI
-50 NNNSVLIVDPQ
+50 HNNSVLIVDPQ

-71 AYERAVNEVLG
+71 AYERAVNEVFG
-82 EIANEVL
+82 EITSEVL
-89 VDDVIETLRFAKN
+89 VDDVVEALYYAKN
-102 DPRIKLIVLKLDRLN
+102 DPRITLIVLRLDQLS

-125 QIGHALDE
+125 RIGIALDE
-133 VRKSG
+133 VRESG
-138 KKIISYAD
+138 KKIIAYAD

-153 YLAARGNQ
+153 YLAARVNE
-161 IYLHPDGIFFPDGY
+161 IYLHPEGIFFPDGY

-183 DLIDNL
+183 DLINKI
-189 KVDWNIFRAGSYKTA
+189 KVDWNIFRAGAYKTA
-204 VEPFIRNNMSVESRD
+204 VEPFIRNNMSAESMD
-219 SRSRIARNL
+219 SRSRIAGNL

-234 DITSVRNLAD
+234 DVISVRNLAD
-244 QSISNFAKDL
+244 KSISNYARDL
-254 LDNLEQERINVASI
+254 LDDIENEKTNVASI

-274 FDGLLTE
+274 FDGLLTK
-281 DQIELQISEEL
+281 DQVDLQISEEL
-292 NITKSD
+292 NIAKVD
-298 FNKHLVA
+298 FNEHTIA
-305 FDDYLAVMRLDESSD
+305 FNDYLAVMRLDENSVD
-320 IYENNIAIIVASG
+320 YEDNIAIIVASG

-353 LKNALYDDSIQGV
+353 LKKALYDESIHGV

-390 QAAHKPVVAL
+390 QAAQKPVVVL

-422 PATITGS
+422 PVTITGS

-456 KWSGSFRLDREMSPE
+456 QWSGSFRIDREMSSE
-471 IKRLVQSQVDYG
+471 VKRLVQSQVDYG
-483 YDEFVDKVSKYRNM
+483 YDEFINKVSKHRNIP
-497 SKEKVRTIAEGQIWT
+497 KDTVRTVAEGQIWT
-512 GAEALDNGLVD
+512 GAEALDNGLID
-523 GLGGFDDALNELEVL
+523 ALGGFNDALNEIEAL
-538 TNLSEAKYGLIY
+538 TNLSETEYGLIY

-556 PTELLAVSFL
+556 PTESLAISFL
-566 DVLYSLDISLPK
+566 NTLHSLDITFL
-578 TKSGLS
+578 KSS
-584 AFDYL
+584 SMSPAFDYL

-598 PLLHF
+598 PWLHF

>member
-1 MTMLL
+1 M
-6 NLLKK
+6 K
-11 LMSLLWGFLVLL
+11 LLWSFLGLL

-29 AWFVVVLIFLLT
+29 ASFLVVLVFLLSL
-41 IFSSHLPTI
+41 FSSRLPTI
-50 NNNSVLIVDPQ
+50 HNNSVLIVDPQ

-71 AYERAVNEVLG
+71 AYERAVNEVFG
-82 EIANEVL
+82 EITSEVL
-89 VDDVIETLRFAKN
+89 VDDVVEALYYAKN
-102 DPRIKLIVLKLDRLN
+102 DPRITLIVLRLDQLS

-125 QIGHALDE
+125 RIGIALDE
-133 VRKSG
+133 VRESE
-138 KKIISYAD
+138 KKIIAYAD

-153 YLAARGNQ
+153 YLAARVNE
-161 IYLHPDGIFFPDGY
+161 IYLHPEGIFFPDGY

-183 DLIDNL
+183 DLINKI
-189 KVDWNIFRAGSYKTA
+189 KVDWNIFRAGAYKTA
-204 VEPFIRNNMSVESRD
+204 VEPFIRNNMSAESMD
-219 SRSRIARNL
+219 SRSRIAGNL

-234 DITSVRNLAD
+234 DVISVRNLSD
-244 QSISNFAKDL
+244 KSISNYARDL
-254 LDNLEQERINVASI
+254 LDDIEKEKTNVASI

-274 FDGLLTE
+274 FDGLLTK
-281 DQIELQISEEL
+281 DQVDLQISEEL
-292 NITKSD
+292 NIAKVD
-298 FNKHLVA
+298 FNEHTIA
-305 FDDYLAVMRLDESSD
+305 FNDYLAVMRLDENSVD
-320 IYENNIAIIVASG
+320 YEDNIAIIVASG

-353 LKNALYDDSIQGV
+353 LKKALYDESIHGV

-390 QAAHKPVVAL
+390 QAAQKPVVVL

-422 PATITGS
+422 PVTITGS

-456 KWSGSFRLDREMSPE
+456 QWSGSFRVDREMSSE
-471 IKRLVQSQVDYG
+471 VKRLVQSQVDYG
-483 YDEFVDKVSKYRNM
+483 YDEFINKVSKHRNIP
-497 SKEKVRTIAEGQIWT
+497 KDTVRTVAEGQIWT
-512 GAEALDNGLVD
+512 GAEALDNGLID
-523 GLGGFDDALNELEVL
+523 ALGGFNDALNEIEAL
-538 TNLSEAKYGLIY
+538 TNLSETEYGLIY

-556 PTELLAVSFL
+556 PTESLAISFL
-566 DVLYSLDISLPK
+566 NTLHSLDITFL
-578 TKSGLS
+578 KSS
-584 AFDYL
+584 SMSPAFDYL

-598 PLLHF
+598 PWMRF

>member
-1 MTMLL
+1 ML
-6 NLLKK
+6 
-11 LMSLLWGFLVLL
+11 
-23 RKVIGM
+23 
-29 AWFVVVLIFLLT
+29 
-41 IFSSHLPTI
+41 
-50 NNNSVLIVDPQ
+50 
-61 GQLVDQLQGD
+61 
-71 AYERAVNEVLG
+71 
-82 EIANEVL
+82 
-89 VDDVIETLRFAKN
+89 
-102 DPRIKLIVLKLDRLN
+102 
-117 GGGLSKLE
+117 
-125 QIGHALDE
+125 
-133 VRKSG
+133 
-138 KKIISYAD
+138 
-146 YYSQESY
+146 
-153 YLAARGNQ
+153 
-161 IYLHPDGIFFPDGY
+161 
-175 SYYSNYYK
+175 
-183 DLIDNL
+183 
-189 KVDWNIFRAGSYKTA
+189 NIFQNTHLYHQ
-204 VEPFIRNNMSVESRD
+204 
-219 SRSRIARNL
+219 RIHL
-228 WNKYET
+228 QQY
-234 DITSVRNLAD
+234 
-244 QSISNFAKDL
+244 
-254 LDNLEQERINVASI
+254 
-268 AYEMNL
+268 
-274 FDGLLTE
+274 
-281 DQIELQISEEL
+281 ELQ
-292 NITKSD
+292 
-298 FNKHLVA
+298 
-305 FDDYLAVMRLDESSD
+305 D

-483 YDEFVDKVSKYRNM
+483 YDEFVDKVSKHRNM

>member
-1 MTMLL
+1 M
-6 NLLKK
+6 K
-11 LMSLLWGFLVLL
+11 LLWSFLGLL

-29 AWFVVVLIFLLT
+29 AGFLVVLVFLISL
-41 IFSSHLPTI
+41 FSSRLPTI
-50 NNNSVLIVDPQ
+50 HNNSVLIVDPQ
-61 GQLVDQLQGD
+61 GRLVDQLQGD
-71 AYERAVNEVLG
+71 AYERAVNEVFG
-82 EIANEVL
+82 EITNEVL
-89 VDDVIETLRFAKN
+89 VDDVVEALYYAKN
-102 DPRIKLIVLKLDRLN
+102 DPRITLIVLRLDQLS

-125 QIGHALDE
+125 RIGIALDE
-133 VRKSG
+133 VRESG
-138 KKIISYAD
+138 KKIIAYAD

-153 YLAARGNQ
+153 YLAARVNE
-161 IYLHPDGIFFPDGY
+161 IYLHPEGIFFPDGY

-183 DLIDNL
+183 DLINKI
-189 KVDWNIFRAGSYKTA
+189 KVDWNIFRAGAYKTA
-204 VEPFIRNNMSVESRD
+204 VEPFIRNNMSAESMD
-219 SRSRIARNL
+219 SRSRIAGNL

-234 DITSVRNLAD
+234 DVISVRNLSD
-244 QSISNFAKDL
+244 KSISNYARDL
-254 LDNLEQERINVASI
+254 LDDIEKEKTNVASI

-274 FDGLLTE
+274 FDGLLTK
-281 DQIELQISEEL
+281 DQVDLQISEEL
-292 NITKSD
+292 NIAKVD
-298 FNKHLVA
+298 FNEHTIA
-305 FDDYLAVMRLDESSD
+305 FNDYLAVMRLDENSVD
-320 IYENNIAIIVASG
+320 YEDNIAIIVASG

-353 LKNALYDDSIQGV
+353 LKKALYDESIHGV

-380 EQILEQVIAL
+380 EQILEQIIAL
-390 QAAHKPVVAL
+390 QAAQKPVVVL

-422 PATITGS
+422 PVTITGS

-456 KWSGSFRLDREMSPE
+456 QWSGSFRVDREMSSE
-471 IKRLVQSQVDYG
+471 VKRLVQSQVDYG
-483 YDEFVDKVSKYRNM
+483 YDEFINKVSKHRNIP
-497 SKEKVRTIAEGQIWT
+497 KDTVRTVAEGQIWT
-512 GAEALDNGLVD
+512 GAEALDNGLID
-523 GLGGFDDALNELEVL
+523 ALGGFNDALNEIEAL
-538 TNLSEAKYGLIY
+538 TNLSETEYGLIY

-556 PTELLAVSFL
+556 PTESLAISFL
-566 DVLYSLDISLPK
+566 NTLHSLDITFLKPSSMSP
-578 TKSGLS
+578 

-598 PLLHF
+598 PWMRF

>member
-1 MTMLL
+1 MLFKSL
-6 NLLKK
+6 KNLMK
-11 LMSLLWGFLVLL
+11 LLWSFLGLL

-29 AWFVVVLIFLLT
+29 ASFLVVLVFLLSL
-41 IFSSHLPTI
+41 FSSRLPTI
-50 NNNSVLIVDPQ
+50 HNNSVLIVDPQ

-71 AYERAVNEVLG
+71 AYERAVNEVFG
-82 EIANEVL
+82 EITSEVL
-89 VDDVIETLRFAKN
+89 VDDVVEALYYAKN
-102 DPRIKLIVLKLDRLN
+102 DPRITLIILRLDQLS

-125 QIGHALDE
+125 RIGIALDE
-133 VRKSG
+133 VRESE
-138 KKIISYAD
+138 KKIIAYAD

-153 YLAARGNQ
+153 YLAARVNE
-161 IYLHPDGIFFPDGY
+161 IYLHPEGIFFPDGY

-183 DLIDNL
+183 DLINKI
-189 KVDWNIFRAGSYKTA
+189 KVDWNIFRAGAYKTA
-204 VEPFIRNNMSVESRD
+204 VEPFIRNNMSAESMD
-219 SRSRIARNL
+219 SRSRIAGNL

-234 DITSVRNLAD
+234 DVISVRNLAD
-244 QSISNFAKDL
+244 KSISNYARDL
-254 LDNLEQERINVASI
+254 LDDIEKEKTNVASI
-268 AYEMNL
+268 AYDMNL
-274 FDGLLTE
+274 FDGLLTK
-281 DQIELQISEEL
+281 DQVELQISEEL
-292 NITKSD
+292 NIAKVD
-298 FNKHLVA
+298 FNEHTIA
-305 FDDYLAVMRLDESSD
+305 FNDYLAVMRLDENSVD
-320 IYENNIAIIVASG
+320 YEDNIAIIVASG

-353 LKNALYDDSIQGV
+353 LKKALYDESIHGV

-390 QAAHKPVVAL
+390 QAAQKPVVVL

-422 PATITGS
+422 PVTITGS

-456 KWSGSFRLDREMSPE
+456 QWSGSFRIDREMSSE
-471 IKRLVQSQVDYG
+471 VKRLVQSQVDYG
-483 YDEFVDKVSKYRNM
+483 YDEFINKVSKHRNIP
-497 SKEKVRTIAEGQIWT
+497 KDTVRTVAEGQIWT
-512 GAEALDNGLVD
+512 GAEALDNGLID
-523 GLGGFDDALNELEVL
+523 ALGGFNDALNEIEAL
-538 TNLSEAKYGLIY
+538 TNLSETEYGLIY

-556 PTELLAVSFL
+556 PTESLAISFL
-566 DVLYSLDISLPK
+566 NTLHSLDITFL
-578 TKSGLS
+578 KSS
-584 AFDYL
+584 SMSPAFDYL

-598 PLLHF
+598 PWLHF